1 MISAGNHAAR
11 QSGSGMIEVL
21 VAIAIAAFAMFAL
34 IGTQTLALRYQK
46 TAHLRAMASQ
56 FSADLADRVRANIRG
71 ADSGA
76 YNLSQQTYPAVDESA
91 PPCSGSA
98 GCTPQE
104 LAIKDIHEWRTGLD
118 DTMAGGWGEI
128 AGSLADGF
136 MVKVYFLDPPASGGE
151 VDPAEKNCQP
161 SAADPVLHKD
171 VMCFASAFFP

>member
-11 QSGSGMIEVL
+11 QSGTGMIEVL
-21 VAIAIAAFAMFAL
+21 VAIVITAFAMFAL

-76 YNLSQQTYPAVDESA
+76 YNLSQQAYPAVDESA
-91 PPCSGSA
+91 PSCSGSG

-104 LAIKDIHEWRTGLD
+104 LAANDIQDWRTGLSD
-118 DTMAGGWGEI
+118 AMAGGWGEI
-128 AGSLADGF
+128 AGSLVDGF
-136 MVKVYFLDPPASGGE
+136 TVKVYFLDPSASSGE
-151 VDPAEKNCQP
+151 PDPVEKNCLP

-171 VMCFASAFFP
+171 VMCLATAFFP